1 MKKGNSKG
9 LKSSATKKKIE
20 RIESLIQSTVF
31 DWVTDREERDIGY
44 AVPFLVKA
52 LSDKDEK
59 VRNLA
64 HRAIAI
70 EMSEFDKKC
79 VFEVMPSIIKILFN
93 KKRDEI
99 RRNAVLLLRDA
110 VTGYFGSGR
119 GYNISED
126 IPRLTELLTDSNE
139 SVKFGI
145 ADILTW
151 YYANKRKEGKVIELL
166 MHEDKDVRQEA
177 AGTLDHMVLDIEPY
191 IPHLVK
197 LYSEKDK
204 ELRLRA
210 ATTVVGRSREFEDLS
225 PTISLL
231 IELSQDKRHLIK
243 INTFQALGISV
254 DKNINCSGKIPQK
267 KWKIFE
273 PVVQVMKNLL
283 NDKEEGARNCAA
295 HALGRYYV
303 HKGEWKNF
311 RSLLKHKN
319 PTVRYGAMGEMQCD
333 DGFFRDC
340 KIDYSSLIPDLISMC
355 FRDKNKKVRSAASR
369 QIKHLVEMRKK
380 YAKRVLEELKTSS
393 LDIDRKSKETEQ
405 TREKLY
411 KLIGEKY
418 SRQFFNATLKATINQ
433 YLPIYR
439 KIYAFQALC
448 RYVEENVWCTTPEKW
463 NIFKPVV
470 QVMKNLL
477 DDKEKGARECAGK
490 TLGRYYA
497 HKGEWKNFRSLLK
510 HKSSAVRYGAIR
522 EMQCYN
528 CNVDFSPLIPD
539 LISMC
544 VHDKS
549 KDVRDK
555 ASLRIRDLIEMRK
568 EYAKRVLKELKT
580 SSLVIDGKSEETEQA
595 REKLYKLIGEKYP
608 RQFFKT
614 TLKATINQ
622 YLPDYRKIYAFQALG
637 RSVEKNI
644 RCNKEKISQDI
655 WKIFEPVVQVM
666 KNLLN
671 DNERG
676 ARECAGKTLGRYYAH
691 KGEWENL
698 RSLLK
703 HKSLPVRDGA
713 IREIRC
719 FECEV
724 DYSCLIPDLIS
735 MFLSF
740 YDKNKDVP
748 FSASWNLKL
757 LILERKKYAKRVLQ
771 ELKTSSPDIDRKSK
785 RVKERRD
792 ILFKKAKETLKIKW
806 IKG

>member
-1 MKKGNSKG
+1 MKKGNSKDM
-9 LKSSATKKKIE
+9 KNSATKKKIE

-64 HRAIAI
+64 RRAIAI
-70 EMSEFDKKC
+70 EMNEFDKKC

-99 RRNAVLLLRDA
+99 RRNAVLLLREA

-126 IPRLTELLTDSNE
+126 IPRLVELLDDSNE

-145 ADILTW
+145 ADTLTW
-151 YYANKRKEGKVIELL
+151 YYANKGKKEKVVELL

-177 AGTLDHMVLDIEPY
+177 AGTLDKFDIRPY
-191 IPHLVK
+191 VPHLIK

-204 ELRLRA
+204 ELKLRA
-210 ATTVVGRSREFEDLS
+210 ATTVVGGSRELGYLF
-225 PTISLL
+225 PTIPLL
-231 IELSQDKRHLIK
+231 IKLSQDKRHLIK
-243 INTFQALGISV
+243 INAFQALGISV
-254 DKNINCSGKIPQK
+254 DKNIICSGKIPQE

-273 PVVQVMKNLL
+273 PVVQVMKSLL
-283 NDKEEGARNCAA
+283 NDKEEGARNCAGK
-295 HALGRYYV
+295 ALGRYYA
-303 HKGEWKNF
+303 HKGQWKNF
-311 RSLLKHKN
+311 RSLLKHKSSA
-319 PTVRYGAMGEMQCD
+319 VRNGAMEEMQCD
-333 DGFFRDC
+333 DEFFRVC
-340 KIDYSSLIPDLISMC
+340 KVDYSSLIPDLISMC
-355 FRDKNKKVRSAASR
+355 FHDKNRNVRSAASR
-369 QIKHLVEMRKK
+369 QTTHLVKMRKE

-393 LDIDRKSKETEQ
+393 LDIDGKSEETEQ
-405 TREKLY
+405 EREELY

-418 SRQFFNATLKATINQ
+418 PRQFFKIMLKATIDQ
-433 YLPIYR
+433 YLLDYR

-477 DDKEKGARECAGK
+477 NDKEEEARECAGK
-490 TLGRYYA
+490 ALGRYYA
-497 HKGEWKNFRSLLK
+497 HKGQWKNFRSLLK
-510 HKSSAVRYGAIR
+510 HKSSAVRYGAIH
-522 EMQCYN
+522 EMQCYK
-528 CNVDFSPLIPD
+528 CKVDISSLIPD
-539 LISMC
+539 LISLC
-544 VHDKS
+544 FHDKS

-555 ASLRIRDLIEMRK
+555 ASLRIRGLVKMRK
-568 EYAKRVLKELKT
+568 EYAKRVLKELNT
-580 SSLVIDGKSEETEQA
+580 SSLDIDGKSKETEQE
-595 REKLYKLIGEKYP
+595 REELYKLIGEKYP

-614 TLKATINQ
+614 TLKATIDQ

-655 WKIFEPVVQVM
+655 WKIFEPAVQVM

-671 DNERG
+671 DKGKG

-691 KGEWENL
+691 KGQWEEI

-703 HKSLPVRDGA
+703 HKSPAVRDGA
-713 IREIRC
+713 IREMRC

-757 LILERKKYAKRVLQ
+757 LILERKKYAKQVLK

-785 RVKERRD
+785 QVKERRD

-806 IKG
+806 ING